1 MKQREHFYDW
11 TFTVS
16 IQNLDNQIAY
26 IEDAKMDLPGL
37 AEILSRFLDISDK
50 AFKDFTTTMYENTCD
65 SYLIQGAKGTDDPW
79 VVIVKKNP
87 DPLLALAYEH
97 QGFWKKLLKGKT
109 W

>member
-11 TFTVS
+11 TFKVS
-16 IQNLDNQIAY
+16 IRCLDNELVY
-26 IEDAKMDLPGL
+26 IENAEMDLPGL
-37 AEILSRFLDISDK
+37 IEILTRFLDVSHDVY
-50 AFKDFTTTMYENTCD
+50 KDFIDHMYHIDCD
-65 SYLIQGAKGTDDPW
+65 TYSIQGAKGTDDPW